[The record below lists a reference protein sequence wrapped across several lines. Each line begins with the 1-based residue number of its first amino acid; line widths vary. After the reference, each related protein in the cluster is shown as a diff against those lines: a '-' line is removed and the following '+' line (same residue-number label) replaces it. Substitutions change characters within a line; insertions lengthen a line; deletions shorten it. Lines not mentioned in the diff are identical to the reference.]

1 IKQAAAAAAAARLA
15 LQPIPKSQ
23 GLNAGNSTLQPSA
36 THTRVW
42 QRQVHL
48 AKTISTCNANAFVP
62 GKSLLGDSCQFMVS
76 VVLAVDTGTHDANE
90 GIQEQ
95 IGPEDAATR

>member
-1 IKQAAAAAAAARLA
+1 ATAAATAARLA

-36 THTRVW
+36 THARVW
-42 QRQVHL
+42 QRQIRL

-62 GKSLLGDSCQFMVS
+62 GKSLLGDSCRFIVS
-76 VVLAVDTGTHDANE
+76 VVLTME
-90 GIQEQ
+90 
-95 IGPEDAATR
+95 

>member
-1 IKQAAAAAAAARLA
+1 IKQAAAAAAARLA

-23 GLNAGNSTLQPSA
+23 GLNAGNSTLQNS
-36 THTRVW
+36 
-42 QRQVHL
+42 
-48 AKTISTCNANAFVP
+48 
-62 GKSLLGDSCQFMVS
+62 
-76 VVLAVDTGTHDANE
+76 TGTHDANE